1 METIMKNIVITIA
14 TILFASTAYAEKQY
28 TLTSTDSKVNCTGTD
43 IAIGVGVGA
52 ISAVV
57 IGVATVAASR
67 VVGIAAPL
75 GVVGIAGATSGAILT
90 NSTLPAIGAA
100 SVLSA
105 PVIGTAGFYASCV
118 YNSVNK

>member
-28 TLTSTDSKVNCTGTD
+28 TLTPIENTVECSGAD

-52 ISAVV
+52 VSAVA
-57 IGVATVAASR
+57 I
-67 VVGIAAPL
+67 GIAAIAASPVIGAA
-75 GVVGIAGATSGAILT
+75 GVVGYAGATSGAVLT
-90 NSTLPAIGAA
+90 GSTIPAIAAA

-118 YNSVNK
+118 YNSVTG

>member
-1 METIMKNIVITIA
+1 MKNLIA
-14 TILFASTAYAEKQY
+14 TLLLSITATTAYAEGQY
-28 TLTSTDSKVNCTGTD
+28 TLTPIESNVECTGTD

-57 IGVATVAASR
+57 IGVTTIAASR
-67 VVGIAAPL
+67 VIGIAAPL

-118 YNSVNK
+118 YNSATK